1 MKKFSC
7 KSLLSLA
14 GVVVTLTVASSVEAA
29 SHVVAEGDSM
39 FSIAEQYGIDP
50 YQLAEAN
57 AMEINGLITPGQML
71 DIPGVTQ
78 SENVELDQSTA
89 TSQLDYVVQEGDSF
103 YGISE
108 AFSLDVYEL
117 LTQNQM
123 TLETPLYPGQI
134 LKLTETIWNQTSEA
148 SADSY
153 YLPGYEYEPG
163 INYPVG
169 QCTWGVQKV
178 APWAGDWWG
187 DAASWG
193 ANAARD
199 GFRTGTVPE
208 VGAIISWNDGNLG
221 HVAYVTAVNELGQI
235 QVLEANYHGQQWVD
249 NFRSWFNPTDTIGEI
264 TYIYNY

>member
-1 MKKFSC
+1 MKKFC
-7 KSLLSLA
+7 YKSLLSLA
-14 GVVVTLTVASSVEAA
+14 GVLVVLTVASSVEAA

-78 SENVELDQSTA
+78 AENVELDQSTA

-103 YGISE
+103 YGIAE
-108 AFSLDVYEL
+108 AFSLDLNEL
-117 LTQNQM
+117 LEQNQL
-123 TLETPLYPGQI
+123 TLESSLHPGQI
-134 LKLTETIWNQTSEA
+134 LMLRQTLWTQ
-148 SADSY
+148 SADTSGSSY

-249 NFRSWFNPTDTIGEI
+249 NFRGWFYPTDTVGEI